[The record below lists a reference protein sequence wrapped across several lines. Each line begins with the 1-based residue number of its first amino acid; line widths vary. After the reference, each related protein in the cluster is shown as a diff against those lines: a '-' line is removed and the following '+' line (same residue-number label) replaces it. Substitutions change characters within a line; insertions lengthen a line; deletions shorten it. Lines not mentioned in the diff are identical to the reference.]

1 MPLKTNL
8 NNEPYFA
15 DYTTEK
21 NYYEILF
28 KPSVSVQVRE
38 LNNLQAQLQNQ
49 IEKFGDNIFKAGTI
63 VNGCNFSFYPNYQ
76 YVKLRD
82 NSISG
87 ISIDPSLYEGMFV
100 ESEQGLRA
108 YVINSMDGF
117 EASDPNLKTLY
128 VNYVSSD
135 TSGNTIFMADD
146 TLTVHNGKSSIF
158 GVDVINGSTNFSNND
173 TLVFLPVMS
182 ANVTTGTLVVGDYIT
197 DPEFGSNVEIID
209 IDTIVGSNNVL
220 LYTKPRGVDLANAS
234 ANSLSWTFEELNS
247 FEDSTATKSGT
258 IDKIFGAGATGQVIT
273 NGIGKI
279 VAVAM
284 VDRGEG
290 YVHLPHVTVKSTDN
304 LAGISSLNLVAKNY
318 YDRIKISTAVG
329 AVGNGYAFGVSEGVI
344 YQLGHFVKVDP
355 QIVIVNAYSST
366 PNNVSVGFVTDED
379 VINYTADSS
388 LTDNALGTENE
399 NAPGADRMKLT
410 PRLVIANTSD
420 VVSNTEFLT
429 LVEWN
434 DGNPYKQNQVSI
446 YSKIGDEMARRMD
459 DASGNFVLDPFLVTT
474 ASVANGQM
482 EGSHYTAVV
491 DPGEAYING
500 YKTKTLRNFKV
511 DVPKATQTLV
521 SNTITISL
529 NYDAYVRVR
538 EVGGIFQFSTGDTID
553 LYDAAKGFLSNT
565 ALITAVNLAPVG
577 NKIGTA
583 RIRSMTLES
592 GLSGDPTAIYRLY
605 LFNVAM
611 NSGKNFKSVKAV
623 YYNNTNK
630 GIADVVLERDA
641 TTAANVAVLKEIQ
654 NDSLVFKSGVQSIR
668 NTNNVI
674 YIYRTID
681 QTTTVANTTG
691 LMSKSIAANP
701 NETYPY
707 SPTLSDAD
715 MRDLYVVPT
724 SNNLVAYTALG
735 GTVNVFTNS
744 ANLHGVG
751 TSFLSTLQ
759 AGDYVK
765 VTGGSS
771 ENNVKKVV
779 SVTNNTF
786 ASLDSNCAFAN
797 NGGALRR
804 IFPQNVPVPFGRR
817 SGLSANLNLAG
828 TVLTL
833 DFGMTFEAPGTTT
846 TALGCSIKRSGV
858 TSTTKAINRSRYVK
872 LNLATNPGGTRG
884 PWCLGVPEAF
894 RLRNVYVGT
903 SGVTTSSPDIGQEF
917 FIEPGHKAN
926 YCDLSYLYLNP
937 KTSIALTGTDYL
949 LVCFDYYRRTDDGY
963 FDAVSYIH
971 SSNAQNIATNDSKTL
986 AELTSDANSFEV
998 PEFYDE
1004 KGNYYDLLNCLDF
1017 RPAVANTVEPN
1028 SVAASAPTNP
1038 TYTLSFGVTSDPS
1051 NDKKFPLPDSAVSL
1065 TIEQYAGRTDVV
1077 VVGSDGNITVQQGYP
1092 SVDPSKRFAP
1102 TVSPDNLMLN
1112 RLIVPPYP
1120 NICTN
1125 LANNVVDIID
1135 TSVHTNGRVGERLST
1150 HTIYPVVSNTQT
1162 AVPSQPKGYSMADV
1176 GNLERRIKDLEYY
1189 QSLSILETSITN
1201 KIIPSSLDG
1210 SLNRFKFGFTA
1221 DDFSTYLYSAR
1232 TNPQYAAEIEVVGNL
1247 VDTSDANNVPLAPSN
1262 LAVPLKFR
1270 WSLKH
1275 ALNMDLPYIDHKML
1289 SQDGATVSIDPV
1301 QPACVPVSNTI
1312 TINTQ
1317 VTVVSNALCFSSATV
1332 PDRSLHGSASAWVGR
1347 ADPGAVMHS
1356 YFSSQSRTASVY
1368 FAFPYDPI
1376 VRVYQSKNSNYSNA
1390 TMIIDSASA
1399 VALSNNDRQWLLNDP
1414 QTAAFWQLASRS
1426 GMAVWQ
1432 GIAGSLGLMTLQDID
1447 GPSGPA
1453 VAGAGK
1459 MDFTHN
1465 PANGRYYYVT
1475 ITNMVMPNGT
1485 TPWAYY
1491 AMLRYPTDTITGGTE
1506 TRTIIDPCGKTGAAT
1521 GYTGIATARY
1531 GHNSAV
1537 IPDGTREFDSVIIN
1551 ATGLLPNTRHE
1562 LYVNGLKNTTAVRP
1576 FGASIGSPLMS
1587 DPFGR
1592 LTLEYL
1598 LPMTNWAARE
1608 AELGLTTTPDS
1619 SRLILNE
1626 GQNFDNNFIGNAYQL
1641 FEILAPNSRAG
1652 AKLSYV
1658 PWTAY

>member
-1 MPLKTNL
+1 MPLKSNL

-15 DYTTEK
+15 DYTPEK
-21 NYYEILF
+21 SYHEILF
-28 KPSVSVQVRE
+28 QPSVSVQVRE

-82 NSISG
+82 NSITG
-87 ISIDPSLYEGMFV
+87 VSIDPSLYEGMFV
-100 ESEQGLRA
+100 ESDQGLKG
-108 YVINSMDGF
+108 YVINSIDGF

-128 VNYVSSD
+128 INYASSD
-135 TSGNTIFMADD
+135 TNGNTVFQTDD
-146 TLTVHNGKSSIF
+146 TLTVHNGRASIF
-158 GVDVINGSTNFSNND
+158 GVDVNNGSTNFSNND
-173 TLVFLPVMS
+173 TLVFVSQIS

-197 DPEFGSNVEIID
+197 DPIYGSNVEIIG
-209 IDTIVGSNNVL
+209 IDTILGSNNAL
-220 LYTKPRGVDLANAS
+220 LTVKPRAVDLANSS
-234 ANSLSWTFEELNS
+234 ANSFSWTFGEFNS
-247 FEDSTATKSGT
+247 FENSTATKSGT
-258 IDKIFGAGATGQVIT
+258 IDKIFGTGATGQVVT

-279 VAVAM
+279 IAILM

-290 YVHLPHVTVKSTDN
+290 YRFLPHTTIKSSNN
-304 LAGISSLNLVAKNY
+304 LSGITSLSLTARNY
-318 YDRIKISTAVG
+318 YDKIKVATAV
-329 AVGNGYAFGVSEGVI
+329 ASVGNGYAFGVSEGVI
-344 YQLGHFVKVDP
+344 YQLGHFIRVEP
-355 QIVIVNAYSST
+355 QIVIVNSYSST
-366 PNNVSVGFVTDED
+366 PNNVSVGFITNEEI
-379 VINYTADSS
+379 INYTADSS

-399 NAPGADRMKLT
+399 NAPGADRMKLI
-410 PRLVIANTSD
+410 PQLLIANTSD
-420 VVSNTEFLT
+420 VLSNSEFLS

-474 ASVANGQM
+474 ASVANGSL
-482 EGSHYTAVV
+482 EGAYYTAVV

-500 YKTKTLRNFKV
+500 YKTRTQRNYKV
-511 DVPKATQTLV
+511 DVPKATQTFTT
-521 SNTITISL
+521 NTISISL
-529 NYDAYVRVR
+529 NYDAYVRAK
-538 EVGGIFQFSTGDTID
+538 EVGGLFQFSTGDTVD
-553 LYDAAKGFLSNT
+553 LYDTAKGFLSNT
-565 ALITAVNLAPVG
+565 ALITTANTTPVG

-592 GLSGDPTAIYRLY
+592 GLAGDPTAIYRMY

-611 NSGKNFKSVKAV
+611 NSGKNFKSVRSL

-630 GIADVVLERDA
+630 GIADAVLELDP

-654 NDSLVFKSGVQSIR
+654 NDTLVFRSGVESIR
-668 NTNNVI
+668 NTNNVV

-681 QTTTVANTTG
+681 QTTTVANNTG
-691 LMSKSIAANP
+691 LMSKSVAGTP

-715 MRDLYVVPT
+715 MRDLYVVPI
-724 SNNLVAYTALG
+724 SNNLIAYTALTG
-735 GTVNVFTNS
+735 SVNVFTTS

-751 TSFLSTLQ
+751 TTFLTNLQ

-771 ENNVKKVV
+771 ENNVKKII

-786 ASLDSNCAFAN
+786 ATLDSNCAFAN

-804 IFPQNVPVPFGRR
+804 TFPQNVPVPFGRR
-817 SGLSANLNLAG
+817 TGLSANLNVAG
-828 TVLTL
+828 TILTL
-833 DFGMTFEAPGTTT
+833 NFGMTFEAPTSITTS
-846 TALGCSIKRSGV
+846 LGCSIKRSGV
-858 TSTTKAINRSRYVK
+858 SSTSKTLNRSRYVK
-872 LNLATNPGGTRG
+872 MNLSTNIGGIKG
-884 PWCLGVPEAF
+884 PWCLGVAEAF
-894 RLRNVYVGT
+894 RLRNVYVGD
-903 SGVTTSSPDIGQEF
+903 SGVSTSSPDIGQEF
-917 FIEPGHKAN
+917 FIDPSQKSN

-937 KTSIALTGTDYL
+937 KTSIALTTSDYL
-949 LVCFDYYRRTDDGY
+949 LVCFDYYKRTDDGY
-963 FDAVSYIH
+963 FDTVSYTH
-971 SSNAQNIATNDSKTL
+971 TANAVAIANNDSKAL
-986 AELTSDANSFEV
+986 ASLTSDANSFEV

-1017 RPAVANTVEPN
+1017 RPAVANTVDPA
-1028 SVAASAPTNP
+1028 SVAASAPVNP
-1038 TYTLSFGVTSDPS
+1038 TYTLSFGVTSDPA
-1051 NDKKFPLPDSAVSL
+1051 NDKKFPLPDSAVYL
-1065 TIEQYAGRTDVV
+1065 NIEQYAGRTDVV

-1092 SVDPSKRFAP
+1092 SVDPAKRYAP

-1112 RLIVPPYP
+1112 RMVVPPYP

-1135 TSVHTNGRVGERLST
+1135 TSVHTTGRVGERLANR
-1150 HTIYPVVSNTQT
+1150 TIYPIVANTQT
-1162 AVPSQPKGYSMADV
+1162 SAPSQPKGYSMANI
-1176 GNLERRIKDLEYY
+1176 GQLERRIRDLEYY
-1189 QSLSILETSITN
+1189 QSLSTLETSITN
-1201 KIIPSSLDG
+1201 KVIPSSIDG

-1221 DDFSTYLYSAR
+1221 DDFSSYLYSAR
-1232 TNPQYAAEIEVVGNL
+1232 TNPQYAAEIEVFDNL
-1247 VDTSDANNVPLAPSN
+1247 EAGSSNTIPLAPSN
-1262 LAVPLKFR
+1262 LCVPLKFR

-1275 ALNMDLPYIDHKML
+1275 NINVDLPFIDSKL
-1289 SQDGATVSIDPV
+1289 ISQDGATVSTDPI
-1301 QPACVPVSNTI
+1301 QPGCIPVSNTY
-1312 TINTQ
+1312 TVNTQ
-1317 VTVVSNALCFSSATV
+1317 VITKQYQLIFSSATA

-1356 YFSSQSRTASVY
+1356 YFSSQSCPATVY

-1376 VRVYQSKNSNYSNA
+1376 VRVYQSKYSNYSNA
-1390 TMIIDSASA
+1390 AMILDSASA
-1399 VALSNNDRQWLLNDP
+1399 VAMSNNDRQWLLSDP
-1414 QTAAFWQLASRS
+1414 QTATFWQLASRS
-1426 GMAVWQ
+1426 GVSSWQ
-1432 GIAGSLGLMTLQDID
+1432 GIAGSYGLTTLQDVD
-1447 GPSGPA
+1447 GISGPA

-1465 PANGRYYYVT
+1465 PANGRYYFVT

-1491 AMLRYPTDTITGGTE
+1491 AMMRYPTDVITGGIE
-1506 TRTIIDPCGKTGAAT
+1506 TRTIIDPCGKTGSAS
-1521 GYTGIATARY
+1521 GYTGIASARY
-1531 GHNSAV
+1531 GHNSSIV
-1537 IPDGTREFDSVIIN
+1537 PDGTHEFDMIIIDC
-1551 ATGLLPNTRHE
+1551 TGLLPNTRHE
-1562 LYVNGLKNTTAVRP
+1562 LYINGVKNTTAVRP
-1576 FGASIGSPLMS
+1576 YGGTIGNSIMS

-1592 LTLEYL
+1592 LRCEYL

-1626 GQNFDNNFIGNAYQL
+1626 GQTFDSSFIGNAYQL
-1641 FEILAPNSRAG
+1641 FEVLAPNSRAG

-1658 PWTAY
+1658 PWTSY